1 MKKIQK
7 FIFLLA
13 SGVLLAS
20 CDSDFLERYPQSEIS
35 PQVFFNSESDL
46 ELYTN
51 SFYTYLPG
59 NNIPTDDFSSDNVN
73 VSGLDE
79 LVAGLRRTPSD
90 AASAGW
96 TWTALYNINYFLE
109 HYEKPSVPQEAR
121 NHYGGIARFFRA
133 HFYFEKVKRFGDVP
147 WYSKPLNVGDPDLF
161 KARDSRVLIIDSI
174 KADLNFAIN
183 NIRSEKT
190 PGRVN
195 RWAALAL
202 KSRVLLFEGTFRKYH
217 PEFGLESSADALLR
231 EAADAADLFIRT
243 SPYRLA
249 QGDPNTVYLNLFAS
263 ETPHPDEY
271 ILARLYGQ
279 DVNMAHPTND
289 IFTSATRGNPGLTKS
304 LIDSY
309 LLSNG
314 QPFSSLSNYQEMPY
328 WEEVQGRDP
337 RLAQTIRTPGY
348 TRIGAPE
355 TPLLPD
361 YANALTGYQNIKFVT
376 TIGQA
381 NGYNPMPIFRYAEI
395 LLNYAE
401 ALAELGGLTQ
411 PEANR
416 SINLLRDRVDMPRIM
431 VNDITPDPQLEDLYN
446 VVDIPD
452 VEPII
457 LDPLILEVRRERR
470 VELAMEGFRYYDLM
484 RWKRGHLLAR
494 TFYGAYYPNKGTF
507 DLDGDGNDDVGV
519 VDVRPSPPVSGVQY
533 FVLGSD
539 RALSEGDRGNIIIHP
554 NITKVFDQ
562 KKDYLYPLPF
572 NELLLNREL
581 EQNPGW
587 ENIPER

>member
-1 MKKIQK
+1 MKKIHK
-7 FIFLLA
+7 FILILTG
-13 SGVLLAS
+13 GVLFAS
-20 CDSDFLERYPQSEIS
+20 CDSNFLERYPQSEIS
-35 PQVFFNSESDL
+35 PQVFFNTESDL

-79 LVAGLRRTPSD
+79 LVAGLRRVTSD

-96 TWTALYNINYFLE
+96 TWSALYNINYFLE
-109 HYEKPSVPQEAR
+109 HYDKPSVPEEAR

-133 HFYFEKVKRFGDVP
+133 YFYFEKVKRFGDVP
-147 WYSKPLNVGDPDLF
+147 WYDKPLNLGDPGLY
-161 KARDSRVLIIDSI
+161 KARDSREMIVSAIVE
-174 KADLNFAIN
+174 DLNFAIN
-183 NIRSEKT
+183 NVRAAKT
-190 PGRVN
+190 PGRIN

-217 PEFGLESSADALLR
+217 PEFGLESSANALLQ

-263 ETPHPDEY
+263 ETPNSDEY
-271 ILARLYGQ
+271 ILTRLYGR
-279 DVNMAHPTND
+279 DVNMSHPTND

-309 LLSNG
+309 LRSNG
-314 QPFSSLSNYQEMPY
+314 QPFSSLPNYQEIPY
-328 WEEVQGRDP
+328 WEEVKNRDP

-376 TIGQA
+376 EVGSA
-381 NGYNPMPIFRYAEI
+381 ASFNPMPIFRHAEI

-401 ALAELGGLTQ
+401 ALAELNKLTQ
-411 PEANR
+411 AEANR
-416 SINLLRDRVDMPRIM
+416 SINLLRDRVGMPRIT
-431 VNDITPDPQLEDLYN
+431 VSSVTTDPQLADLYN
-446 VVDIPD
+446 GVDGRT
-452 VEPII
+452 

-484 RWKRGHLLAR
+484 RWKQGRLLAR
-494 TFYGAYYPNKGTF
+494 TFYGAYYPGKGTF
-507 DLDGDGNDDVGV
+507 DLDGNGTNDIGV

-533 FVLGSD
+533 FILGSD
-539 RALSEGDRGNIIIHP
+539 RALSGSDRGNIIIHP
-554 NITKVFDQ
+554 NIEKVFDEN
-562 KKDYLYPLPF
+562 KDYLYPLPI
-572 NELLLNREL
+572 NELLLNPQL

-587 ENIPER
+587 PSR